1 MRSKNFGKEEFNEL
15 LQETTSECVCVGDVF
30 YSEVFESKVVWMA
43 FFCMGE
49 GEKFITFSYET
60 TLLG

>member
-43 FFCMGE
+43 FFLHG
-49 GEKFITFSYET
+49 
-60 TLLG
+60 